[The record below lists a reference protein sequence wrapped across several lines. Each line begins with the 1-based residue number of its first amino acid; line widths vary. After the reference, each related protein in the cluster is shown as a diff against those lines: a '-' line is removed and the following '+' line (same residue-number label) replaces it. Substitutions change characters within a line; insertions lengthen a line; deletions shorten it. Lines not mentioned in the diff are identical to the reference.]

1 MCFNMI
7 GQIYRDNYAD
17 YQVIYYE
24 DDPSKKSFCI
34 IHKYYTFEL
43 YSDKIKVNN
52 KGIISIIDR
61 RMIETLNSWL
71 AENTEL
77 SDDNIY
83 LFIRIKSTNNEDFLK
98 WWNYYNF
105 KIIIES
111 KEELMKKMMIDYII
125 MVEKMEKKMFKW
137 S

>member
-1 MCFNMI
+1 MR
-7 GQIYRDNYAD
+7 GQIYRDKYAD

-24 DDPSKKSFCI
+24 DEPSNKSFCI
-34 IHKYYTFEL
+34 VHKYYTFEL

-77 SDDNIY
+77 SNDNIY
-83 LFIRIKSTNNEDFLK
+83 LFIRLKATNNEDFLK
-98 WWNYYNF
+98 WWNDYSF

-111 KEELMKKMMIDYII
+111 YEELKERIKQDYENMMLKYYITK
-125 MVEKMEKKMFKW
+125 ETL
-137 S
+137 

>member
-1 MCFNMI
+1 MI
-7 GQIYRDNYAD
+7 GQIYRDKYAD
-17 YQVIYYE
+17 YQVIYDE
-24 DDPSKKSFCI
+24 DDPSNKSYCI

-43 YSDKIKVNN
+43 YSDKIKVDN
-52 KGIISIIDR
+52 KGTLSIIDR

-98 WWNYYNF
+98 WWNYYYF

>member
-1 MCFNMI
+1 MI
-7 GQIYRDNYAD
+7 GQIYRDKYAD

-24 DDPSKKSFCI
+24 DDPSNKSYCI

-43 YSDKIKVNN
+43 YSDKIKVDN
-52 KGIISIIDR
+52 KGTLSIIDR

-111 KEELMKKMMIDYII
+111 KEELMKKM
-125 MVEKMEKKMFKW
+125 KKKMFKW

>member
-1 MCFNMI
+1 MI
-7 GQIYRDNYAD
+7 GQIYRDKYAD

-24 DDPSKKSFCI
+24 DDPSNKSYCI

-43 YSDKIKVNN
+43 YSDKIKVDN
-52 KGIISIIDR
+52 KGTLSIIDR

>member
-1 MCFNMI
+1 MR
-7 GQIYRDNYAD
+7 GQIYRDKYAQF
-17 YQVIYYE
+17 QVVYYE
-24 DDPSKKSFCI
+24 DEPSNKSYCI

-52 KGIISIIDR
+52 KGIISITDR

-77 SDDNIY
+77 SNDNIF
-83 LFIRIKSTNNEDFLK
+83 LFIRLKATNKEDFLK
-98 WWNYYNF
+98 WWNYYSF

-111 KEELMKKMMIDYII
+111 KEELIERIKKDYVNI
-125 MVEKMEKKMFKW
+125 MLKYL
-137 S
+137 